1 MSILVHQ
8 STFIWCQIDVK
19 SGFLRFVKCLKCPK
33 IQHFTYRASSSWGF
47 PGEERYPLIYPAF
60 PWLCLSKLASL
71 FYITYHKSAYSD
83 LICRK
88 ICRKNSVVFTLS
100 SNEAHLG
107 YDCNTHAVPSDFLYS
122 IAYFF
127 TKIKE
132 PAYCGKLLLFILS
145 WFFLQAQQRIPF
157 SFPWSL
163 HYICP
168 SSL

>member
-1 MSILVHQ
+1 MVQTLDFTGLI
-8 STFIWCQIDVK
+8 CQEV
-19 SGFLRFVKCLKCPK
+19 SL
-33 IQHFTYRASSSWGF
+33 SGF

-145 WFFLQAQQRIPF
+145 WFFLQAQQPGISGIGTSPF
-157 SFPWSL
+157 TCSHWERSL
-163 HYICP
+163 GDSLPRKSLDFSRQSRHYEW
-168 SSL
+168 